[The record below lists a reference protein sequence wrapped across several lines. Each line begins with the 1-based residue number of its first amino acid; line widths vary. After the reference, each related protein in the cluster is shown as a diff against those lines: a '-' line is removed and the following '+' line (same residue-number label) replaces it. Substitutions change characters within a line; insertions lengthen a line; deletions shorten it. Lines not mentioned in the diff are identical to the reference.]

1 MTGVAVVWV
10 AVVATEAVVTVDR
23 PKRLSST
30 KAVVTVDR
38 PKRLSFAAGAEVV
51 AAAAAAAVAAVA

>member
-1 MTGVAVVWV
+1 MWV

-51 AAAAAAAVAAVA
+51 AAAAAAAVVAVA